1 MVRYFVLLLSTLLL
15 GCAPLKLKPR
25 SEASSLPASL
35 ELRFKN
41 DTIRLGSMA
50 TAMLSLTNKSDSVLV
65 VGPGTCL
72 RLRQTYENGF
82 VFFDDINSLTCDY
95 FPYKEMVVIE
105 PGKTYEVEVE
115 VSTSGGVFL
124 AGENTVETYLGVV
137 QYLKRRKEIS
147 WLDVIAIGRATTVS
161 GKPMIGW

>member
-1 MVRYFVLLLSTLLL
+1 
-15 GCAPLKLKPR
+15 
-25 SEASSLPASL
+25 
-35 ELRFKN
+35 
-41 DTIRLGSMA
+41 
-50 TAMLSLTNKSDSVLV
+50 
-65 VGPGTCL
+65 
-72 RLRQTYENGF
+72 
-82 VFFDDINSLTCDY
+82 
-95 FPYKEMVVIE
+95 MVVIE